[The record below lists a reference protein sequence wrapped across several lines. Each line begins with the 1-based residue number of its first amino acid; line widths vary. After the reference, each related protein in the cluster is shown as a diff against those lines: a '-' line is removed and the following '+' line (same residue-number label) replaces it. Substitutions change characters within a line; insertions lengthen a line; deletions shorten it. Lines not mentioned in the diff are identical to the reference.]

1 MMADV
6 ERAQRTSCG
15 RFCSVTGAASCCST
29 ATDAEAAARAR
40 KSSTRWMLIC
50 PETAGPT
57 ERKLLSSTPSSN
69 HGFGETLCRLPESS
83 AGGKMWPTSVG
94 VCATGISGSP
104 AARSPPIQKGRC
116 ERRWSVHLRDTA
128 GSAPRGYSERSP
140 DRYPWSTA
148 GTLLSANSRVRS
160 KLGFRRTGHDPGTI
174 VAKPDGVNAST
185 RGRQSG
191 AQLCTDL
198 VKRYG
203 DLTAVDGLDLTVNRG
218 ECFGLLGPNGAGK
231 TTTIEIFEGLLSPDA
246 GAVEVL
252 GSRWGA
258 DDDALHYPL
267 PQRLGL
273 HLQETQFD
281 ERLSVAETL
290 HLFRSFYRRGRIA
303 RPASGSAAAG
313 SPSPSSSR
321 SSRPG
326 RSTGSIRSRAPP
338 PRTSS
343 APRLAPRPGVGEHPV
358 PVGVPP
364 RQRALRRLQRRPE
377 HRHVVAVSRPR
388 QPRVHRQGEPPAP
401 VLRVPF
407 GRASGVTAV
416 AQFQSGLQDDLH
428 AAPSM
433 PPRPAQ

>member
-203 DLTAVDGLDLTVNRG
+203 DLTAVDGLDLTVEPRRVLWPAGSQRG
-218 ECFGLLGPNGAGK
+218 RQDHHHRDLRRVAVAGRGRGRGAGVALGRGRRRA
-231 TTTIEIFEGLLSPDA
+231 TLPATPAAGPPSAGDA
-246 GAVEVL
+246 VRREAV
-252 GSRWGA
+252 GSR
-258 DDDALHYPL
+258 DPPPVPVVL
-267 PQRLGL
+267 PPGPDRKTGLGV
-273 HLQETQFD
+273 
-281 ERLSVAETL
+281 S
-290 HLFRSFYRRGRIA
+290 RGRVTITKQFSIEPSWSINWIDPFQGASTTNLVGTQTRASA
-303 RPASGSAAAG
+303 RCRRTSGSGGSTAPAASSSSSSTKTG
-313 SPSPSSSR
+313 TPTCGRGFPSSATARSSSR
-321 SSRPG
+321 
-326 RSTGSIRSRAPP
+326 
-338 PRTSS
+338 
-343 APRLAPRPGVGEHPV
+343 
-358 PVGVPP
+358 
-364 RQRALRRLQRRPE
+364 
-377 HRHVVAVSRPR
+377 
-388 QPRVHRQGEPPAP
+388 
-401 VLRVPF
+401 
-407 GRASGVTAV
+407 
-416 AQFQSGLQDDLH
+416 
-428 AAPSM
+428 
-433 PPRPAQ
+433 